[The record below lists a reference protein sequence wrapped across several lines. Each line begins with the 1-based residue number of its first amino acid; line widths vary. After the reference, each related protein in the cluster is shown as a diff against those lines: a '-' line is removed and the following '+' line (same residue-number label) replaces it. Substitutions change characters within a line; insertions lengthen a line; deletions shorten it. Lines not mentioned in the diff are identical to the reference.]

1 MTRTTEQKLRQ
12 QRERAQQRAQR
23 ARVDEATQAVELL
36 GANAS
41 ARAASP
47 RNILAEQ
54 AGRWNHYMHLPVIWC
69 DLAKKQLYEVTADEV
84 AALLAITIRAAEMDK
99 MGEQYEETAA
109 QMVARRA
116 LPLAAEFEARWRDYW
131 RDQS

>member
-1 MTRTTEQKLRQ
+1 MTRTTEQRLRH
-12 QRERAQQRAQR
+12 QRERAEQKAKRER
-23 ARVDEATQAVELL
+23 LEQADKAWELH

-84 AALLAITIRAAEMDK
+84 ATLLAQTIRAAEMDK
-99 MGEQYEETAA
+99 MGEQYQETAA
-109 QMVARRA
+109 QLVARRA
-116 LPLAAEFEARWRDYW
+116 LPLAAEFEARWREYW